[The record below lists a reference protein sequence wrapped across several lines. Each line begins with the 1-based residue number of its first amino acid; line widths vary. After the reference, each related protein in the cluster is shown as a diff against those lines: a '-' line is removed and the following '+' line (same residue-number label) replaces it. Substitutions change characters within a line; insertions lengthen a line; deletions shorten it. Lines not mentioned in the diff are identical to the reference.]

1 MANHV
6 TFVAVV
12 ALLALA
18 FRPGPSANPVSRALT
33 VMAIVENG
41 TLRTDPWANV
51 TSDKAVIDGHT
62 YGDKAPLSSFV
73 VVPSFFVWH
82 AVTDR
87 HGTRAD
93 IGAAVLLGE
102 VFASAIPFGA
112 FVLLVAR
119 RAARA
124 VAPRDAVWMALAGAC
139 GTFALAY
146 AGTYM
151 GHVLAGA
158 LFVFAYHEATV
169 ASGRPALAGLLAGLA
184 VLTELPTL
192 PAVLLLGL
200 YLSTRGWRPL
210 LRFTLGAVPCALA
223 FGVYDLVT
231 TGSVFDPPYKFVPPE
246 FVPPRG
252 RAFALDAQGFFA
264 LDAQAWHAAREL
276 LFSEYR
282 GVFFWAPALL
292 LLLPLAAVRAPAA
305 RRSLLLATTATL
317 FFLVATYWTWA
328 GGWCI
333 GPRHLVPLV
342 MLLVYEGVFAV
353 AQVPRAH
360 APFAVLAVLGI
371 AINLTAT
378 ATNPF
383 VQSTLHPLR
392 DIFLPAL
399 LRGEIVPT
407 SLFVLVGLHGAAC
420 VAAWC
425 GLFVASAAGLGW
437 LVSRDETFP
446 RPA

>member
-1 MANHV
+1 MSGRLRTAALHGV
-6 TFVAVV
+6 FVAVV

-18 FRPGPSANPVSRALT
+18 FRAGPSANPVSRALT

-51 TSDKAVIDGHT
+51 TSDKAIIDGHT

-73 VVPSFFVWH
+73 VVPFFFVWH
-82 AVTDR
+82 AIAPQ
-87 HGTRAD
+87 HATRVD

-102 VFASAIPFGA
+102 VFASALPFGA

-119 RAARA
+119 RASRA
-124 VAPRDAVWMALAGAC
+124 VSPRDAVWMALAGAC
-139 GTFALAY
+139 GTFVLPY

-151 GHVLAGA
+151 GHVLAGT
-158 LFVFAYHEATV
+158 LFVVAYHEAT
-169 ASGRPALAGLLAGLA
+169 SMPGRAALAGFLAGLA
-184 VLTELPTL
+184 VVAELPTL

-200 YLSTRGWRPL
+200 YLARQGWRPL
-210 LRFTLGAVPCALA
+210 LRFTLGGLPCALA
-223 FGVYDLVT
+223 FGAYDLVT
-231 TGSVFDPPYKFVPPE
+231 TGSVFDPPYKFIAPE
-246 FVPPRG
+246 FVAPGG
-252 RAFALDAQGFFA
+252 RIFA

-292 LLLPLAAVRAPAA
+292 LLLPLAVVRAPAA
-305 RRSLLLATTATL
+305 RRSLLLATTVTL
-317 FFLVATYWTWA
+317 YLLVATYWMWA

-342 MLLVYEGVFAV
+342 MLLLYEGVFAV
-353 AQVPRAH
+353 AQVPWARL
-360 APFAVLAVLGI
+360 PFAALAVLGM

-383 VQSTLHPLR
+383 VQSTVHPLR

-399 LRGEIVPT
+399 LRGDIVPT
-407 SLFVLVGLHGAAC
+407 TLFTLVGLHGKAC

-425 GLFVASAAGLGW
+425 ALFVASAVGLGS
-437 LVSRDETFP
+437 LVARDETFP